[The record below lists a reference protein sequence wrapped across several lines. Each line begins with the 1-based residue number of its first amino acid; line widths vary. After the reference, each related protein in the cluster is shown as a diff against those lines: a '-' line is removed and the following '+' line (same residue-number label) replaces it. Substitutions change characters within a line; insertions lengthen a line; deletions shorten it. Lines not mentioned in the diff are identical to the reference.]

1 MKSPKLREQAEGV
14 ATMSQTAERKVDRQ
28 QSTPDRDVPLTTPGT
43 PHSLSELMT
52 EASATVGAH
61 RTAVQKRSRS
71 KMENVLAA
79 AIDLLVEGGP
89 EAVTTTT
96 VAARAGV
103 SVGWLYNFF
112 DGREALLEEILVSCL
127 QDLDRRL
134 EQVQFE
140 LSGPGWREKAGAGVD
155 AHIEFFNE
163 TPAFRAI
170 WFSTEFTGRMIR
182 ANRMHDNELAAYL
195 ARSITDVRPDAPKVP
210 LDVVTQIFVGM
221 LDKGFDLAYRE
232 SPDQGNEAL
241 LKEMKRSSIDY
252 LAAYLP

>member
-1 MKSPKLREQAEGV
+1 
-14 ATMSQTAERKVDRQ
+14 MSQAAQHEVEG
-28 QSTPDRDVPLTTPGT
+28 SLEAFDRDAPSVPAG
-43 PHSLSELMT
+43 PHSLSELLT

-71 KMENVLAA
+71 KMATVMTA

-127 QDLDRRL
+127 QDLDNRL
-134 EQVQFE
+134 DKVNFD
-140 LSGPGWREKAGAGVD
+140 LGGPDWKEKAEAGVE

-182 ANRMHDNELAAYL
+182 ANRVHDDELAAYL
-195 ARSITDVRPDAPKVP
+195 ARTITDIRPDAPRVP

-221 LDKGFDLAYRE
+221 LDKALT
-232 SPDQGNEAL
+232 SPTAS
-241 LKEMKRSSIDY
+241 RRI
-252 LAAYLP
+252 AATRRYCRK

>member
-1 MKSPKLREQAEGV
+1 
-14 ATMSQTAERKVDRQ
+14 MSHTAERNVEEQ
-28 QSTPDRDVPLTTPGT
+28 FSTPMSDRDSPIAPAGT
-43 PHSLSELMT
+43 PHSLSELLT
-52 EASATVGAH
+52 AASVAVGAH

-71 KMENVLAA
+71 KMEKVLGA

-112 DGREALLEEILVSCL
+112 DGREALLEEILVTCL
-127 QDLDRRL
+127 QVLDNRLDKVRFDLG
-134 EQVQFE
+134 
-140 LSGPGWREKAGAGVD
+140 GPGWRARAEAGVE

-221 LDKGFDLAYRE
+221 LDKGFDLAYRQ

-241 LKEMKRSSIDY
+241 LEEMKRSSIDY
-252 LAAYLP
+252 LATYLP

>member
-1 MKSPKLREQAEGV
+1 MRQAAQGEVGGPL
-14 ATMSQTAERKVDRQ
+14 ATFNRDAPLVQTE
-28 QSTPDRDVPLTTPGT
+28 P
-43 PHSLSELMT
+43 PHSLSELLT

-71 KMENVLAA
+71 KMETVLKA

-127 QDLDRRL
+127 QDLDNRL
-134 EQVQFE
+134 DKVNFD
-140 LSGPGWREKAGAGVD
+140 LGGPDWKEKAEAGVE

-195 ARSITDVRPDAPKVP
+195 ARTITDVRPDAPKVP

-241 LKEMKRSSIDY
+241 LQEMKRSSIEY
-252 LAAYLP
+252 LTTYLP

>member
-1 MKSPKLREQAEGV
+1 VSR
-14 ATMSQTAERKVDRQ
+14 TAER
-28 QSTPDRDVPLTTPGT
+28 QSEKRFSIPIPNREGPLAAPGT
-43 PHSLSELMT
+43 PHSLSELLT

-61 RTAVQKRSRS
+61 RAAVQKRSRS
-71 KMENVLAA
+71 KMEKVLAA

-89 EAVTTTT
+89 EAVTTTN
-96 VAARAGV
+96 VAARAGI

-127 QDLDRRL
+127 QDLDNRL
-134 EQVQFE
+134 DKVNFD
-140 LSGPGWREKAGAGVD
+140 LASPGWRERAEAGVE
-155 AHIEFFNE
+155 AHIVFFNE

-195 ARSITDVRPDAPKVP
+195 ARTITDIRPDAPKVP

-232 SPDQGNEAL
+232 SPDQGSEAL
-241 LKEMKRSSIDY
+241 LQEMKRSSIEY
-252 LAAYLP
+252 LATYLP

>member
-1 MKSPKLREQAEGV
+1 
-14 ATMSQTAERKVDRQ
+14 MSHAAERNVEEQPTAPHSDAPPART
-28 QSTPDRDVPLTTPGT
+28 SV
-43 PHSLSELMT
+43 PHSLSELLT

-61 RTAVQKRSRS
+61 REAVQKRSRS
-71 KMENVLAA
+71 KMENVLTAA
-79 AIDLLVEGGP
+79 VDLLVEGGP

-127 QDLDRRL
+127 QDLDNRL
-134 EQVQFE
+134 DKVDFD
-140 LSGPGWREKAGAGVD
+140 LGGPHWRERAEAGVD

-195 ARSITDVRPDAPKVP
+195 ARSISEVKPDAPQVP

-232 SPDQGNEAL
+232 SPDHGNVPL
-241 LKEMKRSSIDY
+241 LEEMKRSSIEY
-252 LAAYLP
+252 LATYLP

>member
-1 MKSPKLREQAEGV
+1 M
-14 ATMSQTAERKVDRQ
+14 
-28 QSTPDRDVPLTTPGT
+28 
-43 PHSLSELMT
+43 
-52 EASATVGAH
+52 GAH
-61 RTAVQKRSRS
+61 REAVQKRSRS
-71 KMENVLAA
+71 KMEKVLAA

-127 QDLDRRL
+127 QGLDNRLDKVNFDLG
-134 EQVQFE
+134 
-140 LSGPGWREKAGAGVD
+140 GPGWKERAEAGVD

-170 WFSTEFTGRMIR
+170 WFSSEFTGRMIR

-195 ARSITDVRPDAPKVP
+195 ARSITDVRPDAPEVP

-232 SPDQGNEAL
+232 SPDHGNAAL
-241 LKEMKRSSIDY
+241 LEEMKRSSIEY
-252 LAAYLP
+252 LATYLP